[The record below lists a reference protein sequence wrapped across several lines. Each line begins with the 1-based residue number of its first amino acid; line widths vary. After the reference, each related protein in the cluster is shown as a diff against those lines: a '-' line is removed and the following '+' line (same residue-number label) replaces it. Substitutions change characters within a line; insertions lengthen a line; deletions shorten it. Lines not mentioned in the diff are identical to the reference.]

1 LRSSFGFLIA
11 CAVVIAAAQCFAAGE
26 IRPASPVVRVKAR
39 LTAFDGL
46 TMSLEPLMPK
56 EDAPNPGALKGG
68 AFKAGAPQANAQQ
81 APQAKAE
88 PFTVSVLAQTRYVR
102 SDKAALAGVKPGA
115 YAGAAVTEQPDG
127 SLKAVDIYLYAE
139 SLRGSGEGR
148 FAEAGRLIVN
158 GAVSAIQPVGADGKQ
173 NGSLTLHYHG
183 AVLSGLGR
191 GKTLCEGRASPPAY
205 ASALACEGDAV
216 ILVPPAAPVWSLTMG
231 NKDLL
236 VPGSLVTVAMT
247 KGLDGKNVAAGV
259 IVEKSIANPSAS
271 P

>member
-1 LRSSFGFLIA
+1 
-11 CAVVIAAAQCFAAGE
+11 
-26 IRPASPVVRVKAR
+26 VVRVKAR

-46 TMSLEPLMPK
+46 TMRLEPLTPK
-56 EDAPNPGALKGG
+56 EEAPDLSAPKGG
-68 AFKAGAPQANAQQ
+68 AFKASAPQANA
-81 APQAKAE
+81 PQPPPAKAE
-88 PFTVSVLAQTRYVR
+88 PFTVSVLPQTRYVR
-102 SDKAALAGVKPGA
+102 SDKTALDGVKPGV

-173 NGSLTLHYHG
+173 SGSLTLHYRG

-205 ASALACEGDAV
+205 ASALACQGDAA
-216 ILVPPAAPVWSLTMG
+216 ILVPPGARVWSLTLG
-231 NKDLL
+231 DKSLL

-247 KGLDGKNVAAGV
+247 KGSDDKNIAPGV
-259 IVEKSIANPSAS
+259 IVEKSIANP
-271 P
+271 PTPP